1 MFRST
6 IWHTIIYTIIN
17 VAIQVF
23 GGLLFAILLSRIKK
37 GRVALQTLYY
47 IPVVISSVAICQIFT
62 KLFSV
67 TPIGIINQ
75 ILSFVNPSF
84 KFMEWISNPQISL
97 YVTAFVEA
105 YKYLGLYM
113 VIFYAALIGVPDELG
128 EAALID
134 GAAVWQEYLYVK
146 IPYIKPV
153 IIANCLLVLNGSLRS
168 FEFSYLLTH
177 GGPGNA
183 SELMT
188 TYMYKQAFSSMKYG
202 YGSSVAIMIVIIC
215 MVVGLL
221 FRKFSGEGKM
231 NEKEKSFHFGIIKW
245 VIALLLVIMQVYP
258 FFYVFTSSFKSLD
271 DFRKLPAYALPSKW
285 VLTNFINVFTKS
297 HMPTYFKN
305 SIIVLIGVLVPLLLF
320 ALMAGFALSKIKFKG
335 RKVILNY
342 FLLGLMLPMQ
352 VALIPLFSIFNKMGL
367 INTYPAIILPQIAF
381 SLSYSIQ
388 LFYSFNKFFPEE
400 MLEAAIIDGCSP
412 MGCFFKMVVPMA
424 LNSIITVATM
434 QAVFCWNEYIN
445 AYTFTRSTDM
455 KTITLGLNDFVGS
468 MGLTDWGATFA
479 AITVTVLPVFIFY
492 FFSSKKML
500 AGMTAGAVK
509 G

>member
-1 MFRST
+1 M
-6 IWHTIIYTIIN
+6 
-17 VAIQVF
+17 
-23 GGLLFAILLSRIKK
+23 KK
-37 GRVALQTLYY
+37 KKIS
-47 IPVVISSVAICQIFT
+47 IP
-62 KLFSV
+62 
-67 TPIGIINQ
+67 
-75 ILSFVNPSF
+75 
-84 KFMEWISNPQISL
+84 
-97 YVTAFVEA
+97 
-105 YKYLGLYM
+105 
-113 VIFYAALIGVPDELG
+113 
-128 EAALID
+128 
-134 GAAVWQEYLYVK
+134 
-146 IPYIKPV
+146 
-153 IIANCLLVLNGSLRS
+153 
-168 FEFSYLLTH
+168 
-177 GGPGNA
+177 
-183 SELMT
+183 
-188 TYMYKQAFSSMKYG
+188 
-202 YGSSVAIMIVIIC
+202 
-215 MVVGLL
+215 
-221 FRKFSGEGKM
+221 
-231 NEKEKSFHFGIIKW
+231 GIIKW
-245 VIALLLVIMQVYP
+245 IIALLLVIMQVYP

-342 FLLGLMLPMQ
+342 FMLGLMLPMQ

-381 SLSYSIQ
+381 SLSYS
-388 LFYSFNKFFPEE
+388 EE

-412 MGCFFKMVVPMA
+412 MGCFFKMVVPMS